1 MSRSPLLSALL
12 FATGLALAIAACTSG
27 DPVAFPSTTLPT
39 STPPST
45 ESSPTATS
53 ETAATE
59 AGAPAES
66 TVPDSELPIVFADPV
81 SGLDD
86 AELAEF
92 ISGQDFFNEV
102 WTPVQ
107 GAGRSDSDGL
117 GPLFN
122 ANSCVACHPS
132 TGRRQVP
139 PQGELTTSG
148 LVVRI
153 SLPGADPLTG
163 APLADPAYG
172 DQLQDRATGT
182 SEPEGTVFTNYV
194 VQRAAYGD
202 GTPYEIL
209 WPTVNIRRR
218 NHGPITEGFRTS
230 ARIGSQMIG
239 MGLLEL
245 VPDEQILEWVDA
257 NDANNDG
264 ISGRP
269 NAVWNP
275 QTNQIELGRFGWKA
289 NVVELDQQIAQAFH
303 GDLGVT
309 SSLVP
314 NENCTS
320 AQDDCTDELSGG
332 TVEVSDEKLNTI
344 TNYLRTLGV
353 PPPRTAESE
362 EAQRGEQHFRE
373 FGCATCHR
381 ETMTTGASD
390 IEALSNQEI
399 RPYSDMLLHDMGFDM
414 SDSRQDFSAS
424 GVEWRTA
431 PLWGLGLV
439 PVDGDRGL
447 LHDGRARTIE
457 EAILWHGGEG
467 RGSRAAFLN
476 AELSKRM
483 ELLAFLESL

>member
-12 FATGLALAIAACTSG
+12 LAAGLTIIVAACTSS
-27 DPVAFPSTTLPT
+27 DPVALESTTAAP
-39 STPPST
+39 PPS
-45 ESSPTATS
+45 SDAAPTDSIAAS
-53 ETAATE
+53 ETMVDA
-59 AGAPAES
+59 
-66 TVPDSELPIVFADPV
+66 ELPIVFADPAT
-81 SGLDD
+81 GLDD

-92 ISGQDFFNEV
+92 ISGQAFFNEV

-107 GAGRSDSDGL
+107 GAGRSGSDGL

-122 ANSCVACHPS
+122 ADSCVACHPS

-153 SLPGADPLTG
+153 SLPGVDPQTG
-163 APLADPAYG
+163 APLAEPVYG

-182 SEPEGTVFTNYV
+182 SEPEGTVFTNYI
-194 VQRAAYGD
+194 VQSSTYGD

-209 WPTVNIRRR
+209 WPTVNIRSR

-245 VPDEQILEWVDA
+245 VPDEQILERADP

-275 QTNQIELGRFGWKA
+275 QTSQVELGRFGWKA
-289 NVVELDQQIAQAFH
+289 NVVELDQQVAQAFH

-309 SSLVP
+309 SSLAP
-314 NENCTS
+314 NENCT
-320 AQDDCTDELSGG
+320 AEQDDCTEQLSGG
-332 TVEVSDEKLNTI
+332 TVEVSDEKLDTI
-344 TNYLRTLGV
+344 TNYLRTLAV

-362 EAQRGEQHFRE
+362 EAQRGEEHFGE
-373 FGCATCHR
+373 FGCSTCHR
-381 ETMTTGASD
+381 ETLTTGASD
-390 IEALSNQEI
+390 IDALSNQEI
-399 RPYSDMLLHDMGFDM
+399 RPYSDLLLHDMGFDM
-414 SDSRQDFSAS
+414 SDSRQDFSAT
-424 GVEWRTA
+424 GAEWRTA

-439 PVDGDRGL
+439 PVEGDRGL

-457 EAILWHGGEG
+457 EAILWHGGEA
-467 RGSRAAFLN
+467 RASRAAFLN
-476 AELSKRM
+476 AELAKRI